1 MFQVFCSVQLQIY
14 KMWVH
19 AKRLKLPPDINPRR
33 DVIKFNWFLSDEISP
48 FQAEAAPIFQ
58 ICRFEK
64 LNFLFIYQPVILPQS
79 LSQIWDWN
87 FLEVIILWLRVKL
100 EPEKKAMRWS
110 WLYFIIKFVTFLSP
124 LQLSWSKFI
133 ILRRNLLS
141 LHYDSLVVKITRQI
155 LPRTS
160 LIRHKNKPIRSEP

>member
-1 MFQVFCSVQLQIY
+1 M
-14 KMWVH
+14 
-19 AKRLKLPPDINPRR
+19 
-33 DVIKFNWFLSDEISP
+33 
-48 FQAEAAPIFQ
+48 AEAAPIFQ
-58 ICRFEK
+58 ICTEIWKTK
-64 LNFLFIYQPVILPQS
+64 LYLYLSTSNSATKSQSDLRLEFLRSYHFVTPSEIGTR
-79 LSQIWDWN
+79 
-87 FLEVIILWLRVKL
+87 E
-100 EPEKKAMRWS
+100 EGHMRWS

-141 LHYDSLVVKITRQI
+141 LHYDSLVVKITQQI

>member
-1 MFQVFCSVQLQIY
+1 MY

-33 DVIKFNWFLSDEISP
+33 DVIKFNWFLSDEICLKWLRRLLFSK
-48 FQAEAAPIFQ
+48 FVQ
-58 ICRFEK
+58 RFGK
-64 LNFLFIYQPVILPQS
+64 LNFTFIYQPAILPQS

>member
-1 MFQVFCSVQLQIY
+1 MDGVEFAVF
-14 KMWVH
+14 
-19 AKRLKLPPDINPRR
+19 
-33 DVIKFNWFLSDEISP
+33 
-48 FQAEAAPIFQ
+48 
-58 ICRFEK
+58 
-64 LNFLFIYQPVILPQS
+64 
-79 LSQIWDWN
+79 
-87 FLEVIILWLRVKL
+87 
-100 EPEKKAMRWS
+100 
-110 WLYFIIKFVTFLSP
+110 YFIKFVTFLSL